1 MAGTADVLVWGDDVR
16 VVADFLH
23 RASGQVD
30 KFRLKLTR
38 DISPKIKAVVF
49 LYKNDE
55 SLPKVQKKSN
65 EVFVKKFIVKVLEP
79 GANDGIVQSS
89 VVAFGGERIGNIA
102 LDLTQPDNLIDFFEY
117 VSKSLEKKY
126 KIWMFYLSQ
135 RGLNV
140 VKWISFTSS
149 LISALLAILIIFLA
163 GIISI
168 SREST
173 EQRWFANSL
182 LTSGN
187 LTFVMSFVGFYGVKK
202 TGVKEYLK
210 IYSGVLLLNAIYKS
224 VLLIAYF
231 IIVWNAQI
239 ESILIPVMG
248 ISVAFEVITSCIIFL
263 ELSVVKKAHN
273 IT

>member
-1 MAGTADVLVWGDDVR
+1 
-16 VVADFLH
+16 
-23 RASGQVD
+23 
-30 KFRLKLTR
+30 
-38 DISPKIKAVVF
+38 

-55 SLPKVQKKSN
+55 SLAKVQKKSD
-65 EVFVKKFIVKVLEP
+65 EVFVKKFIVKVLDP
-79 GANDGIVQSS
+79 GAHDGIVQKS

-102 LDLTQPDNLIDFFEY
+102 LDLTQHENLIDFFDY

-231 IIVWNAQI
+231 IIVWNAKI

-248 ISVAFEVITSCIIFL
+248 ISVTFEVITSCIIFL

>member
-149 LISALLAILIIFLA
+149 LISALLAILIIF
-163 GIISI
+163 G
-168 SREST
+168 
-173 EQRWFANSL
+173 
-182 LTSGN
+182 
-187 LTFVMSFVGFYGVKK
+187 KK
-202 TGVKEYLK
+202 G
-210 IYSGVLLLNAIYKS
+210 S
-224 VLLIAYF
+224 
-231 IIVWNAQI
+231 
-239 ESILIPVMG
+239 
-248 ISVAFEVITSCIIFL
+248 
-263 ELSVVKKAHN
+263 
-273 IT
+273 